1 MKYFINLVK
10 TVVMQQNSKAVGISL
25 PEEIISK
32 IDDERGDIS
41 RSRYLLRI
49 VQKVYECR
57 KNSEDKRLRVN
68 KKDNEDPLDSS
79 GFESLLQSSRS
90 ENP

>member
-1 MKYFINLVK
+1 
-10 TVVMQQNSKAVGISL
+10 MQSSIAVGISL
-25 PEEIISK
+25 PKELISK

-49 VQKVYECR
+49 LEKVYEHQ
-57 KNSEDKRLRVN
+57 KNSERLRVN
-68 KKDNEDPLDSS
+68 KKDNGDPLDSS
-79 GFESLLQSSRS
+79 GFESLLQSSGS